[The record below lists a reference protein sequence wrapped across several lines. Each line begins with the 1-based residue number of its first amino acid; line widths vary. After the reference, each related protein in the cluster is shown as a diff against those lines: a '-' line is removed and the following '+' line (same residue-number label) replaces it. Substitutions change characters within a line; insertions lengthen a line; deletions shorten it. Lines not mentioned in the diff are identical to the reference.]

1 MTYVFDFK
9 TRFVG
14 ETKAFVEEQKYAS
27 TEDLCLRI
35 KDWMTDELLLTA
47 TVCLPQLTPSPG
59 HVFIK
64 NYSENDGVLVS
75 LQKAKVIGEVIAV
88 HKAGYAEVYE
98 CEYLLPSV
106 YRTEGE

>member
-9 TRFVG
+9 TRFVS

-27 TEDLCLRI
+27 TGDLCLRI
-35 KDWMTDELLLTA
+35 KDWATDQLLLTA
-47 TVCLPQLTPSPG
+47 TVCLPQFVPRPG

-64 NYSENDGVLVS
+64 NYSANDGVLDA
-75 LQKAKVIGEVIAV
+75 LQKAKVIGEAIAV